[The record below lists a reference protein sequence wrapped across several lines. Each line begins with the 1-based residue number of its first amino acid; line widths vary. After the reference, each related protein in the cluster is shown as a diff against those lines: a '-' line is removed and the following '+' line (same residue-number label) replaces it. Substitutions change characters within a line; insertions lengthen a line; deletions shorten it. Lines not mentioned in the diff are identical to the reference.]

1 MEKNLDPRVEEVK
14 RAIKAELR
22 STIPP
27 SIDVMRDIRFEAAAK
42 QAIAICDRHSK
53 ES

>member
-1 MEKNLDPRVEEVK
+1 MEESIDPRVEEVK
-14 RAIKAELR
+14 QAIKAELR
-22 STIPP
+22 NTIPP
-27 SIDVMRDIRFEAAAK
+27 SIDVMRDIRFEDAAK

>member
-1 MEKNLDPRVEEVK
+1 VEENLDPRVAEVK
-14 RAIKAELR
+14 RAIETELR
-22 STIPP
+22 ATIPP

>member
-1 MEKNLDPRVEEVK
+1 VEEKVDPRVEEVK

-42 QAIAICDRHSK
+42 QAITICDRYLK